1 MEKEA
6 WGDRVFGAVN
16 AIMLTLILIIVLY
29 PLLFVAVASISDPA
43 AVLNGKVWLWPQG
56 LTFTGY
62 TKVFGNKDIVQGYGN
77 TILYTILGTAINVG
91 MTVLAAYP
99 LSRRD
104 LYGRNGVMALLVF
117 TMFFSGGMI
126 PTYLLVKNLG
136 MINTIWA
143 MVIPNAVSVWN
154 VIIMRTFFQQSLPHE
169 IQEAAQIDGCSN
181 IKILFKI
188 VLPLSTPILAVM
200 VLFYAVGHWNAFFN
214 ALIYLTERDKFPL
227 QIILREILIQGQN
240 AQMMDTGAQE
250 GLAKKLMEAES
261 IKYAVVIVANLPVL
275 LLYPFL
281 QRYFVKGIF
290 IGSLKG

>member
-1 MEKEA
+1 MDRES
-6 WGDRVFGAVN
+6 WGDRLFGLINGFMLAVV
-16 AIMLTLILIIVLY
+16 LIVVLY
-29 PLLFVAVASISDPA
+29 PLWFVAMASISDPM

-56 LTFTGY
+56 LTLVGY
-62 TKVFGNKDIVQGYGN
+62 EKVFANKDILQGYGN
-77 TILYTILGTAINVG
+77 TLLYTVLGTAINLV

-104 LYGRNGVMALLVF
+104 LYGRNSVMAFLVF

-126 PTYLLVKNLG
+126 PTYLLVKDLG

-154 VIIMRTFFQQSLPHE
+154 IIIMRTFFQQSLPHE

-214 ALIYLTERDKFPL
+214 ALVYLTERDKFPL
-227 QIILREILIQGQN
+227 QIILREILIQGQT
-240 AQMMDTGAQE
+240 AQMVDIGAQE
-250 GLAKKLMEAES
+250 GMAKKLMEAES
-261 IKYAVVIVANLPVL
+261 IKYAVVIAANLPVL
-275 LLYPFL
+275 VLYPFL

>member
-1 MEKEA
+1 MDRES
-6 WGDRVFGAVN
+6 WGDRLFGLINGFMLAVV
-16 AIMLTLILIIVLY
+16 LIVVLY
-29 PLLFVAVASISDPA
+29 PLWFVAMASISDPM

-56 LTFTGY
+56 LTLVGY
-62 TKVFGNKDIVQGYGN
+62 EKVFANKDILQGYGN
-77 TILYTILGTAINVG
+77 TLLYTVLGTAINLV

-104 LYGRNGVMALLVF
+104 LYGRNSVMAFLVF

-126 PTYLLVKNLG
+126 PTYLLVKDLG

-154 VIIMRTFFQQSLPHE
+154 IIIMRTFFQQSLPHE

-214 ALIYLTERDKFPL
+214 ALVYLTERDKFPL
-227 QIILREILIQGQN
+227 QIILREILIQGQT
-240 AQMMDTGAQE
+240 AQMMDIGAQE
-250 GLAKKLMEAES
+250 GMAKKLMEAES
-261 IKYAVVIVANLPVL
+261 IKYAVVIAANLPVL
-275 LLYPFL
+275 VLYPFL

>member
-1 MEKEA
+1 MDRES
-6 WGDRVFGAVN
+6 WGDRLFGLINGFMLAVV
-16 AIMLTLILIIVLY
+16 LIVVLY
-29 PLLFVAVASISDPA
+29 PLWFVAMASISDPM

-56 LTFTGY
+56 LTLVGY
-62 TKVFGNKDIVQGYGN
+62 EKVFANKDILQGYGN
-77 TILYTILGTAINVG
+77 TLLYTVLGTAINLV

-104 LYGRNGVMALLVF
+104 LYGRNSVMAFLVF

-126 PTYLLVKNLG
+126 PTYLLVKDLG
-136 MINTIWA
+136 MINTIWV

-154 VIIMRTFFQQSLPHE
+154 IIIMRTFFQQSLPHE

-214 ALIYLTERDKFPL
+214 ALVYLTERDKFPL
-227 QIILREILIQGQN
+227 QIILREILIQGQT
-240 AQMMDTGAQE
+240 AQMMDIGAQE
-250 GLAKKLMEAES
+250 GMAKKLMEAES
-261 IKYAVVIVANLPVL
+261 IKYAVVIAANLPVL
-275 LLYPFL
+275 VLYPFL

>member
-1 MEKEA
+1 MDRES
-6 WGDRVFGAVN
+6 WGDRLFGVVNGFMLAVV
-16 AIMLTLILIIVLY
+16 LIIVLY
-29 PLLFVAVASISDPA
+29 PLWFVAMASISDPM

-56 LTFTGY
+56 LTLVGY
-62 TKVFGNKDIVQGYGN
+62 EKVFANKDILQGYGN
-77 TILYTILGTAINVG
+77 TLLYTVLGTAINLV

-104 LYGRNGVMALLVF
+104 LYGRNSVMAFLVF

-126 PTYLLVKNLG
+126 PTYLLVKDLG

-154 VIIMRTFFQQSLPHE
+154 IIIMRTFFQQSLPHE

-214 ALIYLTERDKFPL
+214 ALVYLTERDKFPL
-227 QIILREILIQGQN
+227 QIILREILIQGQT
-240 AQMMDTGAQE
+240 AQMMDIGAQE
-250 GLAKKLMEAES
+250 GMAKKLMEAES
-261 IKYAVVIVANLPVL
+261 IKYAVVIAANLPVL
-275 LLYPFL
+275 VLYPFL